1 MKSQEI
7 RELSVDEIKLR
18 MISTEEELFRL
29 RIQLSTK
36 QLENPMKIREAR
48 RNVARLK
55 MFLRQKES
63 AKKEG

>member
-7 RELSVDEIKLR
+7 RDLTVDEIKLR

-36 QLENPMKIREAR
+36 QLENHMKIREAR

>member
-7 RELSVDEIKLR
+7 RDLSVDEIKQR

-29 RIQLSTK
+29 KLQLSTK

>member
-7 RELSVDEIKLR
+7 RDLSVDEIKLR

-29 RIQLSTK
+29 KIQLSTK

>member
-36 QLENPMKIREAR
+36 QLENPM
-48 RNVARLK
+48 
-55 MFLRQKES
+55 
-63 AKKEG
+63 

>member
-1 MKSQEI
+1 MKPQEI
-7 RELSVDEIKLR
+7 RELSVEEIKQR

-29 RIQLSTK
+29 KVQLTTK

>member
-29 RIQLSTK
+29 KVQLSTK
-36 QLENPMKIREAR
+36 QLENPMKLREAR

>member
-1 MKSQEI
+1 MKPEEI
-7 RELSVDEIKLR
+7 RELSVEEIKQR

-29 RIQLSTK
+29 RVQLSTK